1 MIVVRLYTK
10 MQSVIGDIYIVQ
22 EENKLVAIHL
32 GEPDFLASEKLGLLT
47 KDDEDPVLQNASQQ
61 LKEYFDGERQEFD
74 LPFKEDGTA
83 FQTQVW
89 KELLMIPYG
98 ETRSYQDVA
107 IAIGKEKAVRAIG
120 QANKANKLA
129 ILIPCHRVI
138 GKDKSLTGYAGK
150 RINIKEK
157 LLLIEGAISK
167 SK

>member
-1 MIVVRLYTK
+1 MVLRLYTK
-10 MQSVIGDIYIVQ
+10 MQSVIGEIYIVQ

-32 GEPDFLASEKLGLLT
+32 GEEDFLASEKVELLT
-47 KDDEDPVLQNASQQ
+47 KDDKNPLLQDASRQ
-61 LKEYFDGERQEFD
+61 LKEYFDGKRREFD
-74 LPFKEDGTA
+74 LPLKEDGTV
-83 FQTQVW
+83 FQTEVW
-89 KELLMIPYG
+89 KELLLIPYG

-150 RINIKEK
+150 RINIKER
-157 LLLIEGAISK
+157 LLLIEGAITK
-167 SK
+167 DN

>member
-1 MIVVRLYTK
+1 MRLYTK

-32 GEPDFLASEKLGLLT
+32 GEVDFLASEKLEQLT
-47 KDDEDPVLQNASQQ
+47 KDETNPLLQDATKQ
-61 LKEYFDGERQEFD
+61 LKEYFDGERREFN
-74 LPFKEDGTA
+74 LPHKEEGTV
-83 FQTQVW
+83 FQAQVW
-89 KELLMIPYG
+89 KELLQIPYG

-150 RINIKEK
+150 RINIKER
-157 LLLIEGAISK
+157 LLVIEGAITEK
-167 SK
+167 